1 MSWAA
6 DIAID
11 DIEMASGLCPPPGP
25 SDLFCPFE
33 DDLACYYEQDRTD
46 DFNWL
51 QTSGGKWRK
60 HFLS

>member
-33 DDLACYYEQDRTD
+33 DDLACYYEQDGTD

-51 QTSGGKWRK
+51 QTSGGK
-60 HFLS
+60 